1 MNRAVARV
9 DLAALRANLA
19 RVQEAAGSAEVMA
32 VVKADAYGHGM
43 VEVARTARAVG
54 IPWLGVALPSEAL
67 ALRAAGDRGR
77 VLAWLWTP
85 GDPDIEECLGQDIDI
100 SVSSGWAVSEVVAAA
115 RRCGRTARVHVK
127 VDTGLTRNGVPLEEL
142 SDVLLAVRAA
152 ANDGLLDVAGLWSHL
167 ADGDTPGA
175 DSVRHQRERFEHAV
189 ALASD
194 MGVRP
199 TLLHLSNSG
208 AVFTHP
214 DCRYD
219 LVRTGI
225 AMYGLTPSPAL
236 GSARDLGLI
245 PVMALRARLA
255 HLKSI
260 AVGTG
265 VSYGWR
271 WVAERETTVGL
282 IPLGYA
288 DGLPRAAGAP
298 RVGSPVEVAT
308 RDGLRPLVGTVAMDQ
323 CVVDLGPDASAR
335 VGDEVA
341 LFGSGESGEW
351 TADDWA
357 QAIGTIGYEI
367 VTRIGSRVVREY
379 VGGDAHGHG
388 KGSR

>member
-19 RVQEAAGSAEVMA
+19 RVQEAAGSAAVMA

-43 VEVARTARAVG
+43 VEVARTARASG
-54 IPWLGVALPSEAL
+54 IPWLGVALPAEAL
-67 ALRAAGDRGR
+67 ALRASGDLGR

-85 GDPDIEECLGQDIDI
+85 GDPDIKECISQDIDI
-100 SVSSGWAVSEVVAAA
+100 SVSSSWALAEVVAAA
-115 RRCGRTARVHVK
+115 RQCGRRARVHVK
-127 VDTGLTRNGVPLEEL
+127 VDTGLTRNGVSFDEL
-142 SDVLLAVRAA
+142 PDVLRSVRTAA
-152 ANDGLLDVAGLWSHL
+152 DDGMVEVAGLWSHL

-175 DSVRHQRERFEHAV
+175 DSVRQQRDRFEEAI
-189 ALASD
+189 ALASAA
-194 MGVRP
+194 GVRP
-199 TLLHLSNSG
+199 ELAHLSNSG
-208 AVFTHP
+208 AVFAHP

-236 GSARDLGLI
+236 GSARDLGLTPI
-245 PVMALRARLA
+245 MSLRARLA
-255 HLKSI
+255 HRKEV

-271 WVAERETTVGL
+271 WKADRETTVGL

-298 RVGSPVEVAT
+298 RIGAPVEVAT
-308 RDGLRPLVGTVAMDQ
+308 PDGRRPVVGTVAMDQ
-323 CVVDLGPDASAR
+323 CVVDLGPGASSQA
-335 VGDEVA
+335 GDEVV

-357 QAIGTIGYEI
+357 QVTGTIGYEI
-367 VTRIGSRVVREY
+367 VTRIGPRVAREY
-379 VGGDAHGHG
+379 VGGDDHGEG
-388 KGSR
+388 ER